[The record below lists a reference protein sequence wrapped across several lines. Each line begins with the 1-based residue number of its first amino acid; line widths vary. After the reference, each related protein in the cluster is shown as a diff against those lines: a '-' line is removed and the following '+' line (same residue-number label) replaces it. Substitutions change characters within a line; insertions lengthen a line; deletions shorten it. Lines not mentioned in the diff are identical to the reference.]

1 MIKAHY
7 INCILEEI
15 GFNSAS
21 GNTTCT
27 RSFLSKE
34 KNLQNH
40 ISVLNIFKIPNNQN
54 QFELTYPYWI
64 PKLHKNPYKQTYIAG
79 FS

>member
-34 KNLQNH
+34 KSSKSYL
-40 ISVLNIFKIPNNQN
+40 S
-54 QFELTYPYWI
+54 FEY
-64 PKLHKNPYKQTYIAG
+64 
-79 FS
+79 F